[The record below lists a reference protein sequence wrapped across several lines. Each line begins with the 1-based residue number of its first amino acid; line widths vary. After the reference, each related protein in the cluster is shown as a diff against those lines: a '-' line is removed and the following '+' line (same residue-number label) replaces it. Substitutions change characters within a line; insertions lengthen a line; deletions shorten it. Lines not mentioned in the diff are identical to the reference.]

1 MCGITGFW
9 TPSGLDRDSSEQL
22 RRMTDA
28 LRHRGPDDAGA
39 WLDPSAGVAL
49 GHRRLSII
57 DLSPEGHQPM
67 VSASGRYV
75 IVYNGEIYNFRGLR
89 AEEERAGVR
98 FRGHSDTEVLLAA
111 IERRGV
117 EAAVCSAAGMFAFAL
132 WDRESRRLHLVRDR
146 IGEKPLYYGWVGGTL
161 LFGSELKSLR
171 AHRSWRADIDRD
183 ALALFMRFAYVPAP
197 RSIYS
202 GMAKVPQASI
212 VTVAAEGTV
221 ETNEYWR
228 LADVIRR
235 GRETPLDGS
244 EEEVVSTVERRL
256 SETIGEQMVSDVPLG
271 AFLSGGI
278 DSSTIVA
285 LMQGQ
290 SSRPVRTFT
299 IGFHEAGYNEA
310 ESAKAV
316 ARHLGTDHTELYVTP
331 EEALAVIPRLPTIY
345 DEPFGDSSQIPTFL
359 VAEMARRHVTVAL
372 SGDGGDEMFGG
383 YNRYFLGRQIW
394 RGLAPVPMWFRR
406 AGASAIR
413 SVRPETWQTVLGTAQ
428 GLLPR
433 RARLAH
439 VGDRIHKLADVL
451 AVPSSRLM
459 YRKLASHWAEPES
472 LVVGGTDRDV
482 LTGAGTGLPADLSF
496 VEWMM
501 AVDTRT
507 YLADDIMV
515 KVDRAGMAV
524 SLESRAPFLDHRIV
538 ELAWRAPFRSKV
550 RGQEGK
556 WVVRRILARYVPPA
570 LTNRP
575 KMGFGLPIDKW
586 LRGPLKRWA
595 SDLLE
600 SGRLKREGYLA
611 PEPVVRKWQ
620 EHLTGRRNWQYQLWD
635 VLMFQAWL
643 QAQ

>member
-316 ARHLGTDHTELYVTP
+316 
-331 EEALAVIPRLPTIY
+331 
-345 DEPFGDSSQIPTFL
+345 
-359 VAEMARRHVTVAL
+359 
-372 SGDGGDEMFGG
+372 
-383 YNRYFLGRQIW
+383 
-394 RGLAPVPMWFRR
+394 
-406 AGASAIR
+406 
-413 SVRPETWQTVLGTAQ
+413 
-428 GLLPR
+428 
-433 RARLAH
+433 
-439 VGDRIHKLADVL
+439 
-451 AVPSSRLM
+451 
-459 YRKLASHWAEPES
+459 
-472 LVVGGTDRDV
+472 
-482 LTGAGTGLPADLSF
+482 
-496 VEWMM
+496 
-501 AVDTRT
+501 
-507 YLADDIMV
+507 
-515 KVDRAGMAV
+515 
-524 SLESRAPFLDHRIV
+524 
-538 ELAWRAPFRSKV
+538 
-550 RGQEGK
+550 
-556 WVVRRILARYVPPA
+556 
-570 LTNRP
+570 
-575 KMGFGLPIDKW
+575 
-586 LRGPLKRWA
+586 
-595 SDLLE
+595 
-600 SGRLKREGYLA
+600 
-611 PEPVVRKWQ
+611 
-620 EHLTGRRNWQYQLWD
+620 
-635 VLMFQAWL
+635 
-643 QAQ
+643 